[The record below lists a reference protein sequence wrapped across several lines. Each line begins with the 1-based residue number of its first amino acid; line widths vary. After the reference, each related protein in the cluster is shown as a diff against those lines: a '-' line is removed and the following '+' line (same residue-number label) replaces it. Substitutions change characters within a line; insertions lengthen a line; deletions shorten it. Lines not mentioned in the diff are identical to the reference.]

1 LWKGDRYG
9 LLFEV
14 KRELGK
20 PKLGYLRRLEGVFQ
34 LLGYLR
40 RSEEVFQ
47 LMAYWGADDPK

>member
-1 LWKGDRYG
+1 
-9 LLFEV
+9 LFEV
-14 KRELGK
+14 KREQGK
-20 PKLGYLRRLEGVFQ
+20 SMLGYLRRLEGVFQ